1 LNPLLLIAGIAILVY
16 GPTILG
22 LLKLEYRIVSVIPTK
37 IEANKLTL
45 NAGMELTNRSGFR
58 LTINQIT
65 ADVYLNGKMIGTI
78 TNTLNTPIP
87 AGRKQIIGLGI
98 EITPNEVGNEVWQM
112 AINQN
117 LQNFVIELK
126 GNITANNKT
135 LPLSA
140 QWTIRDFVN

>member
-1 LNPLLLIAGIAILVY
+1 MNPLLLIAGIAILVY